1 MEKIFVKQ
9 LGTCLE
15 NNAENKEL
23 LTKLGLINDTKDIK
37 KPIKHDSVDFVRV
50 GRPKRR
56 K

>member
-37 KPIKHDSVDFVRV
+37 RPIERASVDIVRV
-50 GRPKRR
+50 GKPKRS